1 MNRPQEVDRARRDFD
16 PIAGL
21 LERLESEPDADAVIG
36 ADARL
41 TVAELWDSA
50 LRFAQLLRE
59 EGVGAGV
66 AVGVAVPPLLHPVFA
81 VALWILGAI
90 GAVAPRVAGDE
101 LAPVL
106 DRLVTASPL
115 AGFPAE
121 RQIAVDAAWL
131 ARAGALPVAELS
143 PVTRARDEIVRLVFS
158 SGTTGA
164 PKAIPFTVD
173 EIGERVER
181 GRDFWMHPRPFLA
194 NLSLGTVSGSAT
206 FFSDLDE
213 GSIHLVSGSAD
224 ENVRLLAATGAGSV
238 HASPVQL
245 SELLSAARLRRES
258 LPQLQFIQSAGSPL
272 PDGLAGTLGEY
283 FSAQVEI
290 IYGSTEVGGIT
301 IRRGDPLFPGDVG
314 EIQPF
319 ATVEVL
325 DDAGRPRIDGGEG
338 LIRIRRPHQAHRAFR
353 GAPAD
358 DDVFRDGWFVPGD
371 VGRVIDGRLILRG
384 RRDDLINAAGI
395 KVDPERVEQ
404 RALRHP
410 GVIDAVAVGVEDA
423 RGVAAVALAVVAD
436 RSVELSAIREAL
448 KADLGDAAPRV
459 LERIDVVPRTENG
472 KIRRQEVAAALR
484 ARLGRGWEL

>member
-1 MNRPQEVDRARRDFD
+1 MRDFD

-21 LERLESEPDADAVIG
+21 LERLSRQPDADAVIG
-36 ADARL
+36 ADATL
-41 TVAELWDSA
+41 TVTEFWDSA

-59 EGVGAGV
+59 EEVGPGV
-66 AVGVAVPPLLHPVFA
+66 AVGVTVPALLQPVFA
-81 VALWILGAI
+81 VALWIVGAI
-90 GAVAPRVAGDE
+90 GAVAPQASGDE
-101 LAPVL
+101 LASVL
-106 DRLVTASPL
+106 DRLVTAVARP
-115 AGFPAE
+115 GFPPE
-121 RQIAVDAAWL
+121 RQTIVDAAWL
-131 ARAGALPVAELS
+131 GRAGALPAPEFTPVA
-143 PVTRARDEIVRLVFS
+143 RARDEIVRLVFS

-173 EIGERVER
+173 EIRERVER
-181 GRDFWMHPRPFLA
+181 GRDFWMHPRPFLSI
-194 NLSLGTVSGSAT
+194 LGLGTVSGSAT

-213 GSIHLVSGSAD
+213 GSPYLVPGTAD
-224 ENVRLLAATGAGSV
+224 ENLRLLAATGAGSI

-245 SELLSAARLRRES
+245 SELLTTARHGRES
-258 LPQLQFIQSAGSPL
+258 LPGLQFIQSAGSPL
-272 PDGLAGTLGEY
+272 PDELARTLGDY
-283 FSAQVEI
+283 FDAQVEI

-301 IRRGDPLFPGDVG
+301 IRRGPALVPGDVG

-325 DDAGRPRIDGGEG
+325 DDAGRPRLDGAEG
-338 LIRIRRPHQAHRAFR
+338 LIRIRRPHQAHQAFR
-353 GAPAD
+353 APAHD
-358 DDVFRDGWFVPGD
+358 EVFRDGWFVPGD
-371 VGRVIDGRLILRG
+371 IGRVVDGRLVLRG

-395 KVDPERVEQ
+395 KVDPERIER

-436 RSVELSAIREAL
+436 RSVELSALREAL
-448 KADLGDAAPRV
+448 RADLGDAAPRV

-472 KIRRQEVAAALR
+472 KVRRAEVAANLR